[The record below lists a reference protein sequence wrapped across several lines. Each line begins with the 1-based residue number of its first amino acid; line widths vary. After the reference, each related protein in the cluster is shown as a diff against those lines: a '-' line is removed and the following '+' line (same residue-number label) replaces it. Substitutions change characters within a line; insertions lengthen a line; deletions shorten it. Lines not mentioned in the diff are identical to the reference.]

1 MFITDDHR
9 QSTLLFSSED
19 DSESEDT
26 ILPKRRKV
34 IMPRINFDNLSDFSF
49 KEKIRLRKSEFIF
62 ALES

>member
-1 MFITDDHR
+1 MFITDDRR
-9 QSTLLFSSED
+9 QATLLFSSED